1 MFQLTRRHLL
11 TAAGAAAVAAGLS
24 ACSDDG
30 EGSAEGLDGKRA
42 GAMDGFKAGDQ
53 FKATEP
59 VTFPIMMLSNQAY
72 PYKADWPFFKELAAR
87 TNVTLEST
95 AVPGSDYNQKRSV
108 MVSAG
113 DAPWIIPKTYH
124 PDEEAFIAGGAIL
137 AVSDYVDLMPHFSEK
152 VARWNLQPNLDGFK
166 AEDGKY
172 YLLPGLHE
180 NAWQDYSLAVRTD
193 IMDKHGLTAPTTWD
207 DLTGM
212 LRELKKAYPNQY
224 PLSDR
229 WSTPPQ
235 PGANNLFN
243 LIGTAYGTR
252 AGWGWNPTEWDA
264 TAGKFVYS
272 GSMEQYRQTL
282 EYVHTLVKEGL
293 LDPESFTQT
302 DDVARQKFATGK
314 SFLISANAQTLVNEA
329 RKDIA
334 KLPGAKVAKLILPI
348 GPAGATLPGHTRL
361 ENGIMISKKA
371 LESKNFVA
379 MMQFIDWLWY
389 SDAGLMFSKWG
400 IEGQTYTGK
409 VEDGTFKLDPGIK
422 WAGLNP
428 GATKDL
434 QVDYGFFNGVF
445 AYGGST
451 AMLNSQFSEE
461 EKAFQA
467 EMNKRQVRPVAPP
480 APLTIEEREQVT
492 LWDSAL
498 KDHVFQ
504 NTLKFA
510 LGQRPL
516 SEWDAY
522 VKELEGK
529 NATKY
534 LDVVNKA
541 YERYKKAHG

>member
-1 MFQLTRRHLL
+1 MKLTRRHLL
-11 TAAGAAAVAAGLS
+11 TAAGAATVAGL
-24 ACSDDG
+24 AGCGDDAENG
-30 EGSAEGLDGKRA
+30 KEGLDDKRA

-59 VTFPIMMLSNQAY
+59 LTFSILMLSNQAY
-72 PYKADWPFFKELAAR
+72 PYKADWPFFTELAKR
-87 TNVTLEST
+87 TNVTLEGT

-113 DAPWIIPKTYH
+113 DAPFIIPKTYH
-124 PDEEAFIAGGAIL
+124 PQEEAFIAGGAIL
-137 AVSDYVDLMPHFSEK
+137 PVSDYVDLMPNYTEK

-180 NAWQDYSLAVRTD
+180 NAWQDYSLGVRAD
-193 IMDKHGLTAPTTWD
+193 VMEKLKLPAPQTWD
-207 DLTGM
+207 DVADM
-212 LRELKKAYPNQY
+212 LREMKKAHPDLY

-235 PGANNLFN
+235 PGANNLLN
-243 LIGTAYGTR
+243 LLGAAYGTH
-252 AGWGWNPTEWDA
+252 AGWGWTPTHWNAA
-264 TAGKFVYS
+264 TSRFEYS
-272 GSMEQYRQTL
+272 GAQPEYRAML
-282 EYVHTLVKEGL
+282 EYLHKLVSEGL
-293 LDPESFTQT
+293 VDPESFTQT
-302 DDVARQKFATGK
+302 DDIARQKFANGK
-314 SFLISANAQTLVNEA
+314 SFVIGVNAQTLVNEL
-329 RKDIA
+329 RKDVA
-334 KLPGAKVAKLILPI
+334 KVPGAKVSKLILPT
-348 GPAGATLPGHTRL
+348 GPAGTVLPGVSRL
-361 ENGIMISKKA
+361 ESGLMISSKA
-371 LESKNFVA
+371 RESKNFVA

-409 VEDGTFKLDPGIK
+409 VDDGSFQLDPGIK

-428 GATKDL
+428 DAPKDL
-434 QVDYGFFNGVF
+434 QVDYGFSNGVF

-451 AMLNSQFSEE
+451 AMLNSQFTDE

-467 EMNKRQVRPVAPP
+467 EMNKRQVSPVPPP
-480 APLTIEEREQVT
+480 APLSVEEREQVT

-498 KDHVFQ
+498 QDHVFQ

-522 VKELEGK
+522 VKELEAK
-529 NATKY
+529 NSQQY
-534 LDVVNKA
+534 LDIVNKA
-541 YERYKKAHG
+541 YERYKKEHG

>member
-1 MFQLTRRHLL
+1 MVQLTRRHLL
-11 TAAGAAAVAAGLS
+11 TAFGAAAVTTVAG
-24 ACSDDG
+24 CGDG
-30 EGSAEGLDGKRA
+30 EESTEGLDGKRA

-59 VTFPIMMLSNQAY
+59 ITFSIMMLSNQGY
-72 PYKADWPFFKELAAR
+72 PYKADWPFFAELTKR

-113 DAPWIIPKTYH
+113 DAPMIIPKTYH
-124 PDEEAFIAGGAIL
+124 PDEEAFIASGAVIP
-137 AVSDYVDLMPHFSEK
+137 VSDYIDLMPHYKEK

-166 AEDGKY
+166 AQDGKY

-180 NAWQDYSLAVRTD
+180 NTWQDYSLGVRTD
-193 IMDKHGLTAPTTWD
+193 VMEKLGLSQPQTWD
-207 DLTGM
+207 DLTTV
-212 LRELKKAYPNQY
+212 LREMKKAHPDLY

-235 PGANNLFN
+235 PGANNLLN
-243 LIGTAYGTR
+243 ILATSYGTH
-252 AGWGWNPTEWDA
+252 AGWGYRPAHWDA
-264 TAGKFVYS
+264 AAGKFVFS
-272 GSMEQYRQTL
+272 GAMDEYRQIL
-282 EYVHTLVKEGL
+282 QYLNTLVTEKL
-293 LDPESFTQT
+293 IDPESFTQT
-302 DDVARQKFATGK
+302 DDIARQKFANGK
-314 SFLISANAQTLVNEA
+314 SFVISANAQTLVNEL

-334 KLPGAKVAKLILPI
+334 KIPGAKVSKLILPT
-348 GPAGATLPGHTRL
+348 GPAGATLPGESRL

-409 VEDGTFKLDPGIK
+409 VDDGSFKLDPGVK
-422 WAGLNP
+422 WGGLNP
-428 GATKDL
+428 DAAKDL

-461 EKAFQA
+461 EKTFQA
-467 EMNKRQVRPVAPP
+467 EMNKREIRPVDPP
-480 APLTIEEREQVT
+480 APLNDVEREQVT
-492 LWDSAL
+492 LWASAL
-498 KDHVFQ
+498 KDHVNQ
-504 NTLKFA
+504 QTLRFI

-529 NATKY
+529 NSTQY
-534 LDVVNKA
+534 MDIQNKA
-541 YERYKKAHG
+541 YERYKKEHG

>member
-1 MFQLTRRHLL
+1 MVQLTRRHLL
-11 TAAGAAAVAAGLS
+11 TAFGAAAVTTVAG
-24 ACSDDG
+24 CGDG
-30 EGSAEGLDGKRA
+30 EESTEGLDGKRA
-42 GAMDGFKAGDQ
+42 GAMDGFKVGDQ

-59 VTFPIMMLSNQAY
+59 ITFSIMMLSNQGY
-72 PYKADWPFFKELAAR
+72 PYKADWPFFAELTKR

-113 DAPWIIPKTYH
+113 DAPMIIPKTYH
-124 PDEEAFIAGGAIL
+124 PDEEAFIASGAIIP
-137 AVSDYVDLMPHFSEK
+137 VSDYIDLMPHYKEK

-166 AEDGKY
+166 AQDGKY

-180 NAWQDYSLAVRTD
+180 NAWQDYSLGVRTD
-193 IMDKHGLTAPTTWD
+193 VMEKLGLSQPQTWD
-207 DLTGM
+207 ELTTV
-212 LRELKKAYPNQY
+212 LREMRKAHPDVY

-235 PGANNLFN
+235 PGANNLLN
-243 LIGTAYGTR
+243 LVATAYGTH
-252 AGWGWNPTEWDA
+252 AGWGYRPTHWDA
-264 TAGKFVYS
+264 AAGKFVFT
-272 GSMEQYRQTL
+272 GAMDEYRQVL
-282 EYVHTLVKEGL
+282 QYLNTLVAEKL
-293 LDPESFTQT
+293 IDPESFTQT
-302 DDVARQKFATGK
+302 DDIARQKFANGK
-314 SFLISANAQTLVNEA
+314 SFVISVNAQTLVNEL

-334 KLPGAKVAKLILPI
+334 KIPGAKVSKLILPT
-348 GPAGATLPGHTRL
+348 GPAGATLPGESRL

-379 MMQFIDWLWY
+379 MIQFIDWLWY

-409 VEDGTFKLDPGIK
+409 VDDGSFALDPGVK
-422 WAGLNP
+422 WGGLNP
-428 GATKDL
+428 DAPKDL

-461 EKAFQA
+461 EKTFQA
-467 EMNKRQVRPVAPP
+467 EMNKREIRPVDPP
-480 APLTIEEREQVT
+480 APLNDVEREQVT
-492 LWDSAL
+492 LWASAL
-498 KDHVFQ
+498 KDHVNQ
-504 NTLKFA
+504 QTLRFI

-529 NATKY
+529 NATQY
-534 LDVVNKA
+534 VDTVNKA
-541 YERYKKAHG
+541 YERYKKEHG

>member
-1 MFQLTRRHLL
+1 MIQLTRRHLL
-11 TAAGAAAVAAGLS
+11 TAAGAAAVAGLAG
-24 ACSDDG
+24 CSDDG
-30 EGSAEGLDGKRA
+30 GDTSTDDKRA
-42 GAMDGFKAGDQ
+42 GAMDGFKVGDQ

-59 VTFPIMMLSNQAY
+59 VTFPIMMLSNPAY
-72 PYKADWPFFKELAAR
+72 PYKADWPFFKELTAR
-87 TNVTLEST
+87 TNVTLEAT

-108 MVSAG
+108 VVSAG
-113 DAPWIIPKTYH
+113 DAPFIIPKTYH

-137 AVSDYVDLMPHFSEK
+137 PVSDYVDLMPHFKDK
-152 VARWNLQPNLDGFK
+152 VARWNLQGNLDGFK

-180 NAWQDYSLAVRTD
+180 NVWQDYSLAVRTD
-193 IMDKHGLTAPTTWD
+193 IMTKLGLTAPQTWD
-207 DLTGM
+207 DLTGV
-212 LRELKKAYPNQY
+212 LREMKKAYPDQY

-243 LIGTAYGTR
+243 LIGRAYGTK
-252 AGWGWNPTEWDA
+252 AAWGWNPMYWDA
-264 TAGKFVYS
+264 TATRFVFT
-272 GSMEQYRQTL
+272 GAMDQYRQML

-314 SFLISANAQTLVNEA
+314 SFVISANAQTVVNEA

-334 KLPGAKVAKLILPI
+334 KLPGATVAKMILPI
-348 GPAGATLPGHTRL
+348 GPAGATLPGETRL

-400 IEGQTYTGK
+400 IEGQTYSGK
-409 VEDGTFKLDPGIK
+409 VDDGTFKLDPGIK

-428 GATKDL
+428 GAAKDL
-434 QVDYGFFNGVF
+434 QVDFGFFNGVF

-451 AMLNSQFSEE
+451 AMLNSQFSDE
-461 EKAFQA
+461 EKAFQT
-467 EMNKRQVRPVAPP
+467 EMNKRQILPPPPP

-492 LWDSAL
+492 LWDSGL

-529 NATKY
+529 NSAKY
-534 LDVVNKA
+534 VDIVNKA

>member
-1 MFQLTRRHLL
+1 MVQLTRRHLL

-24 ACSDDG
+24 ACDSASSSSSDVD
-30 EGSAEGLDGKRA
+30 DKRA

-59 VTFPIMMLSNQAY
+59 LTFPIMMLSNQGY
-72 PYKADWPFFKELAAR
+72 PYKADWPFFKELTAR

-113 DAPWIIPKTYH
+113 DAPFIIPKTYH

-137 AVSDYVDLMPHFSEK
+137 AVSDYAALMPHFTEK
-152 VARWNLQPNLDGFK
+152 VARWNLQPNLDQFK

-193 IMDKHGLTAPTTWD
+193 VMTRLGLTAPRTFD
-207 DLTGM
+207 DLTAV
-212 LRELKKAYPNQY
+212 LREMKKAHPDVYPI
-224 PLSDR
+224 SDR

-235 PGANNLFN
+235 PGANNLLN
-243 LIGTAYGTR
+243 LIATAHDAH
-252 AGWGWNPTEWDA
+252 AGWGWTPTHWDPA
-264 TAGKFVYS
+264 AARFTYS
-272 GSMEQYRQTL
+272 GSTDQYRQTL
-282 EYVHTLVKEGL
+282 EYVYQLVKEGL

-302 DDVARQKFATGK
+302 DDIARQKFANGK
-314 SFLISANAQTLVNEA
+314 SFVISANAQTLVNEA
-329 RKDIA
+329 RKDIV
-334 KLPGAKVAKLILPI
+334 KIPGAAVAKMILPI
-348 GPAGATLPGHTRL
+348 GPAGATLPGTSRL

-400 IEGQTYTGK
+400 IEGQTYSGK
-409 VEDGTFKLDPGIK
+409 VDDGSFKLDPGIK
-422 WAGLNP
+422 WGGINP
-428 GATKDL
+428 GAAKDL
-434 QVDYGFFNGVF
+434 QVDYGFSNGVF

-451 AMLNSQFSEE
+451 AMLNSQFSDE
-461 EKAFQA
+461 EKTFQA
-467 EMNKRQVRPVAPP
+467 EMNKRQVRPVSPP
-480 APLTIEEREQVT
+480 APLSIEEREQVT

-529 NATKY
+529 NSTKY
-534 LDVVNKA
+534 LDIVNKA

>member
-1 MFQLTRRHLL
+1 MVQLSRRQLL
-11 TAAGAAAVAAGLS
+11 TAAGAATVAAGLG
-24 ACSDDG
+24 ACDS
-30 EGSAEGLDGKRA
+30 SPAEPADLDGKRA
-42 GAMDGFKAGDQ
+42 GAMDAFKAGDQ

-59 VTFPIMMLSNQAY
+59 LTFSIMMLSNQGY
-72 PYKADWPFFKELAAR
+72 PYRADWPFFKELTAR
-87 TNVTLEST
+87 TNVTLDSI

-113 DAPWIIPKTYH
+113 DAPFIIPKTYH

-137 AVSDYVDLMPHFSEK
+137 PVSDYAELMPHFTEK

-193 IMDKHGLTAPTTWD
+193 VLAKLGLTAPQTFD
-207 DLTGM
+207 DLTNV
-212 LRELKKAYPNQY
+212 LREMKKAHPDVY

-235 PGANNLFN
+235 PGANNLLN
-243 LIGTAYGTR
+243 LIATAHDAH
-252 AGWGWNPTEWDA
+252 AGWGWTPTHWDA
-264 TAGKFVYS
+264 AAGRFVYS
-272 GSMEQYRQTL
+272 GATDQYRQTL
-282 EYVHTLVKEGL
+282 VYVNTLVKEGL

-302 DDVARQKFATGK
+302 DDIARQKFATGK
-314 SFLISANAQTLVNEA
+314 SFMISANAQTVVNEA

-334 KLPGAKVAKLILPI
+334 KISGATVAKMILPT
-348 GPAGATLPGHTRL
+348 GPTGATLPGTTRL

-371 LESKNFVA
+371 LESPNFVA

-400 IEGQTYTGK
+400 IEGQTYTGN
-409 VEDGTFKLDPGIK
+409 VDDGSFKLDPGIT
-422 WAGLNP
+422 WGGINP
-428 GATKDL
+428 DAPKNL
-434 QVDYGFFNGVF
+434 QVDYGFSNGVF

-451 AMLNSQFSEE
+451 AMLNSQFSDE

-467 EMNKRQVRPVAPP
+467 EMNKRQIRPVAPP
-480 APLTIEEREQVT
+480 APLSIEEREQVT

-529 NATKY
+529 NSVQY
-534 LDVVNKA
+534 LDIVNKA